1 VDPEEPTVPYAAGK
15 RLFQSLYATY
25 SQWVRDDCPQHAA
38 AVSYYAALSIFPLAI
53 VLLSLGGVILQA
65 AGWAQ
70 DVRPELLDLIGRQTA
85 PELTDEL
92 AVVIQSARA
101 GAATSGPIG
110 FALLVLAAM
119 AVFTQLERAF
129 DRIWN
134 LPPSQSKG
142 LIATVRNIL
151 VERLRAFLMLLGI
164 GLFVAVSFVG
174 GMALT
179 MAQAV
184 LTRLPLPP
192 LSWNLAT
199 VAVAV
204 AVNWLLLTVTYR
216 VLAVAASGAYSYVD
230 IDLATKS
237 RGAAVVNFGD
247 GFGEMLLL
255 RWSGERG
262 HDAEDDSEVYVF
274 AGREKPVTYAG
285 EHTTETGS
293 VAATVFDDDSRTAMR
308 ALKQWHGACYYRE
321 PYGYRERVKVTKVSD
336 SLGSMPRSTEITLD
350 LLVVE

>member
-1 VDPEEPTVPYAAGK
+1 MPVGNTALRIGKGGLGRPGGNGLFGNPEEPTMPYAAGK
-15 RLFQSLYATY
+15 RLYQSLYATY

-38 AVSYYAALSIFPLAI
+38 AISYYAALSIFPLVI
-53 VLLSLGGVILQA
+53 VLLSLGGAVLQA
-65 AGWAQ
+65 TGWAQ
-70 DVRPELLDLIGRQTA
+70 DARPELLGLIGRQTA
-85 PELTDEL
+85 PELTDQL

-119 AVFTQLERAF
+119 AVFAQLERAF

-134 LPPSQSKG
+134 LPPSESKG

-164 GLFVAVSFVG
+164 GLFVAVSFLG

-204 AVNWLLLTVTYR
+204 AVNWLLLAVTYR
-216 VLAVAASGAYSYVD
+216 VLPKAPVKWSEAAGGAFLAAALWEVGHRVLAVVALGSEYGVYGVVGAFIAVMLWVYYAAGVVLLGAEYVRV
-230 IDLATKS
+230 ACR
-237 RGAAVVNFGD
+237 RGAGPSETQQSRAAHPAD
-247 GFGEMLLL
+247 G
-255 RWSGERG
+255 
-262 HDAEDDSEVYVF
+262 
-274 AGREKPVTYAG
+274 
-285 EHTTETGS
+285 
-293 VAATVFDDDSRTAMR
+293 
-308 ALKQWHGACYYRE
+308 
-321 PYGYRERVKVTKVSD
+321 
-336 SLGSMPRSTEITLD
+336 
-350 LLVVE
+350 